1 MKQIRNIAIIAHVDH
16 GKTTLIDSL
25 LQQSGTFRANQK
37 VDERVMDSNDLE
49 KERGITIL
57 AKCTS
62 IEWKGCHINIV
73 DTPGHADFGGEV
85 ERILSMVD
93 GVILLVDAAEGPM
106 PQTKFVLGKALKQGL
121 RPIVIINKI
130 DRSDARQEAVIDEV
144 FDLFVALDAS
154 DDQTNFPILYAS
166 GRSGWCVEHLGDKRE
181 NLYPLLDLI
190 LKHVP
195 KPAVDAD
202 ASFSMLV
209 TLLSYDPFLGRLL
222 TGRVYGGSAK
232 VNMAVKALNLEG
244 EVVERFRLT
253 KLFGFQGIERVE
265 QEEAIAGDI
274 ICIAG
279 METAS
284 VSDTV
289 CDLDVETPRQ
299 STPIDP
305 PTMAITISVNNSP
318 LAGLEGSKVTSR
330 MIRDRLFA
338 EAETNVSITVKESE
352 DKDSFEVGG
361 RGELQ
366 LGVLVETM
374 RREGFELSVSAPKVL
389 FKTDEH
395 HNILEPMEEVTID
408 VDDEYSGVVV
418 EKVSMRKGSMTDM
431 RPSGSGKTR
440 IMFICPSRGL
450 IGYQSE
456 FLTDTKGTGV
466 LNRIYHSHG
475 PYKGEIITRNKGALI
490 ATDQGE
496 AVAYALFNLQNCGT
510 MFVKPKDKIY
520 QGMIVGE
527 NSRDNDLEINVLKE
541 KQLSNVRSAGAD
553 EAIRLVPPRLM
564 SLEEMIAYV
573 NDDEL
578 VEVTPKNLRLRKK
591 LLDPNERKK
600 AARKNFEKN

>member
-1 MKQIRNIAIIAHVDH
+1 LN
-16 GKTTLIDSL
+16 
-25 LQQSGTFRANQK
+25 
-37 VDERVMDSNDLE
+37 
-49 KERGITIL
+49 
-57 AKCTS
+57 
-62 IEWKGCHINIV
+62 
-73 DTPGHADFGGEV
+73 
-85 ERILSMVD
+85 
-93 GVILLVDAAEGPM
+93 
-106 PQTKFVLGKALKQGL
+106 
-121 RPIVIINKI
+121 
-130 DRSDARQEAVIDEV
+130 
-144 FDLFVALDAS
+144 
-154 DDQTNFPILYAS
+154 
-166 GRSGWCVEHLGDKRE
+166 DKRE

-195 KPAVDAD
+195 KPDVDQEAP
-202 ASFSMLV
+202 FTMLA
-209 TLLSYDPFLGRLL
+209 TLLSYDPFLGRML
-222 TGRVYGGSAK
+222 TGKVYSGSAK
-232 VNMAVKALNLEG
+232 ANMSVKAINLKG
-244 EVVERFRLT
+244 DVVERFRLT
-253 KLFGFQGIERVE
+253 KLFGFLGVERIE

-289 CDLDVETPRQ
+289 CDMVVETPLE

-318 LAGLEGSKVTSR
+318 LAGTEGTKVTSR

-338 EAETNVSITVKESE
+338 EGETNVSITVKESD

-389 FKTDEH
+389 FKEDDH
-395 HNILEPMEEVTID
+395 NNILEPMEEVTID
-408 VDDEYSGVVV
+408 VDDEYSGIVV
-418 EKVSMRKGSMTDM
+418 EKVSTRKGTMTDM

-475 PYKGEIITRNKGALI
+475 PYKGEITTRNKGSLI

-496 AVAYALFNLQNCGT
+496 AVAYALFNLQSCGT
-510 MFVKPKDKIY
+510 MFVKPKDKVY

-541 KQLSNVRSAGAD
+541 KQLSNVRSSGAD
-553 EAIRLVPPRLM
+553 EAIRLVPPKLM
-564 SLEEMIAYV
+564 SLEEMIAYI

-591 LLDPNERKK
+591 LLDPNERKR
-600 AARKNFEKN
+600 ASRKK